1 MQYTYLATAWRDWKK
16 QKKSVMMLVGDPYEI
31 RTGNRPNISLQ

>member
-16 QKKSVMMLVGDPYEI
+16 PRKSEMILVGDPYEI
-31 RTGNRPNISLQ
+31 RSGHGPNISLQ